1 MSSFSLLTNGFLFRE
16 SHFSTLHNILL
27 LFDIHFYKFITSCW
41 LLCTRYIMY
50 QISKES
56 TLYFFIKC
64 SMFTWLDT
72 QLGNVITELSSTVSS
87 FLPLLVQVGIGI
99 ITATIAFVAVRW
111 LMNWTQAKVRGTFSS
126 WRRRR

>member
-1 MSSFSLLTNGFLFRE
+1 MTG
-16 SHFSTLHNILL
+16 
-27 LFDIHFYKFITSCW
+27 
-41 LLCTRYIMY
+41 
-50 QISKES
+50 
-56 TLYFFIKC
+56 
-64 SMFTWLDT
+64 LDT
-72 QLGNVITELSSTVSS
+72 QLADVITSLGSTVES

>member
-1 MSSFSLLTNGFLFRE
+1 MTG
-16 SHFSTLHNILL
+16 
-27 LFDIHFYKFITSCW
+27 
-41 LLCTRYIMY
+41 
-50 QISKES
+50 
-56 TLYFFIKC
+56 
-64 SMFTWLDT
+64 LDT
-72 QLGNVITELSSTVSS
+72 QLSSVITELGSTVTE